1 MLVFFCH
8 LFWERGLRLFVILN
22 DRWLKLFLECLTGSY
37 KVPCWGCVRTEQ
49 SDVGHHPHRMVHG
62 SAKNCLQA
70 PTMQIRLH
78 STDEVPT
85 LISKAVWKHG
95 SAFQLEIC
103 SLRWHADVTLLF
115 FYSIR
120 KGAFSRPFCTVVHC
134 NSSFLLTS
142 TVFSSGHFTEFQSW
156 CLLISCL
163 WFLSPSWTLVL
174 CTDRTLSSCIQSD
187 SGLKACHRDLWR
199 T

>member
-1 MLVFFCH
+1 MSYWLIQNPMLGMYQNWAVRSRTSSTQNGAWQCKELLAGSNHADTFTQH
-8 LFWERGLRLFVILN
+8 
-22 DRWLKLFLECLTGSY
+22 RWSPNTDLKSGMETRVSIPTGNLLPQVACRCY
-37 KVPCWGCVRTEQ
+37 
-49 SDVGHHPHRMVHG
+49 
-62 SAKNCLQA
+62 
-70 PTMQIRLH
+70 
-78 STDEVPT
+78 
-85 LISKAVWKHG
+85 
-95 SAFQLEIC
+95 SAF
-103 SLRWHADVTLLF
+103 LF
-115 FYSIR
+115 FFSAFLIR